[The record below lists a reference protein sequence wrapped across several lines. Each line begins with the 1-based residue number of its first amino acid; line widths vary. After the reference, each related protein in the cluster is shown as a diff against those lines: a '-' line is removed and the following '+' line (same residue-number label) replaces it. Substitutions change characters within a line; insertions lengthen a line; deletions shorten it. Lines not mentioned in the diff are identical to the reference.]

1 MRVLVLLSLAL
12 LILIVP
18 TLGAQDSAAEEN
30 SVIAPSIIMAQE
42 ASSGVLVDNGD
53 DTYTLTLEGVDES
66 LPYLMDDAEAP
77 DGGVLESAKLLDAW
91 AAVEGLASEGAV
103 LQTPEAT
110 VLVTLSAPVFDFISG
125 SVSYTVIVEGVVQE
139 EGAPE
144 VLLPEVFEESTLFI
158 IVSEEFWAGLAEGY
172 EILGLRDPK
181 ECRRCDPDPS
191 EYPSKRR

>member
-1 MRVLVLLSLAL
+1 MRVFVLLSLAL
-12 LILIVP
+12 LLLIVP
-18 TLGAQDSAAEEN
+18 TAAAQDAAEEEIT
-30 SVIAPSIIMAQE
+30 IAPSIIMAQE
-42 ASSGVLVDNGD
+42 ATSGVLVDNGD
-53 DTYTLTLEGVDES
+53 ETYTLTLEGVDES
-66 LPYLMDDAEAP
+66 LPYLMDDTEAP

-91 AAVEGLASEGAV
+91 AAVEGLASQGAV

-125 SVSYTVIVEGVVQE
+125 SVSYTVTVEGVVQE

-144 VLLPEVFEESTLFI
+144 VLLPEVFEEATLYI

-181 ECRRCDPDPS
+181 ECRRCDPDPDDF
-191 EYPSKRR
+191 PGKRR